1 MAMKMKCNSCGK
13 KEAQLMSKADIKLTS
28 NFVNSAIASKVL
40 DMLDDWIKPQ
50 YIICGACGYREK
62 A

>member
-1 MAMKMKCNSCGK
+1 MKIKCNSCGK

-28 NFVNSAIASKVL
+28 NFVNATIANKVL
-40 DMLDDWIKPQ
+40 DMIDDWTKPK
-50 YIICGACGYREK
+50 YIICGACGYREN